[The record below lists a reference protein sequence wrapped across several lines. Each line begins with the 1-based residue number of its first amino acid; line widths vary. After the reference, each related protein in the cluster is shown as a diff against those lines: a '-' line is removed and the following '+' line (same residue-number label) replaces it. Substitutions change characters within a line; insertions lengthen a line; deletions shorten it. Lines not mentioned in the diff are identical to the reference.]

1 VERSESRSPD
11 EQRRLQAE
19 AAAQMMRAEA
29 SEPAPAPQA
38 APASEPMLAQPVTSA
53 LPAEP
58 AIEHAPAIER
68 APVVEAAPAP
78 TPKPAPRPAPEPV
91 HVDTRAMLEVAGL
104 QMVETVRSGVPPV
117 PPEEP
122 QVQLGRPRRERPR
135 PTEEPLKQV
144 ETKT

>member
-1 VERSESRSPD
+1 MAQSVVGTPP
-11 EQRRLQAE
+11 
-19 AAAQMMRAEA
+19 AA
-29 SEPAPAPQA
+29 
-38 APASEPMLAQPVTSA
+38 
-53 LPAEP
+53 P

-68 APVVEAAPAP
+68 APVMEQPPAVERAPVVEAAPAP
-78 TPKPAPRPAPEPV
+78 TPRPAPRPAPEPV

-104 QMVETVRSGVPPV
+104 QMVETVRSSVPPV

-135 PTEEPLKQV
+135 PTEEPLQQV